1 MLQSLIG
8 LNRCMVWFFDCYSF
22 VVSFA
27 YLFSYLMCTN
37 VLLTFMT
44 MYQMH
49 AGAPGSQ
56 KKNPLELE
64 FQTVVSSHVGGR
76 D

>member
-1 MLQSLIG
+1 MYG
-8 LNRCMVWFFDCYSF
+8 VVFFDCYSF

-27 YLFSYLMCTN
+27 YLFSYLMFTN
-37 VLLTFMT
+37 VLFTCMT
-44 MYQMH
+44 MYQVH

-56 KKNPLELE
+56 GKKNPLELE
-64 FQTVVSSHVGGR
+64 FRTVVSSHVGGR

>member
-1 MLQSLIG
+1 MYG
-8 LNRCMVWFFDCYSF
+8 VTFDCYSF

-37 VLLTFMT
+37 VLLTCMT
-44 MYQMH
+44 MYQVH
-49 AGAPGSQ
+49 AGSRGGGT
-56 KKNPLELE
+56 LELE